1 MGTNSYRQHTIYA
14 DILDRNYYLWEEGAS
29 LLQMNGNTLTPSAFT
44 QLPKEKSVLTI
55 ASVLHDKE
63 FKYHLTYIFIMLC
76 WERNS

>member
-1 MGTNSYRQHTIYA
+1 MHT
-14 DILDRNYYLWEEGAS
+14 DILDRNDYLWGEDAS
-29 LLQMNGNTLTPSAFT
+29 LLQMNGNALTPSAFT
-44 QLPKEKSVLTI
+44 QLPKETSLLTI